1 MRGSLHYAV
10 HDEAVNGFGRDDGLL
25 GYDARGTDDVRGTD
39 DAGAALNV
47 IDKAPDGRAEADFL
61 RE

>member
-25 GYDARGTDDVRGTD
+25 GYDARGTDD
-39 DAGAALNV
+39 AGAALNV
-47 IDKAPDGRAEADFL
+47 IDKAPDRRAEADFL